1 MTRDVRI
8 SLVYTMNA
16 SQEYVNEDLNKR
28 YMNEATCRQFIRQW
42 YTMVIVS
49 LHSTVVLIHLP
60 NLPH

>member
-1 MTRDVRI
+1 
-8 SLVYTMNA
+8 MNA